1 MNLFNR
7 GQMNKMA
14 QGVNIILLVTYV
26 TGIRESFGVRVN
38 ASIYIENLSQWNL
51 VNGRYWTNRGKV
63 NSSPPKVTSGETEI
77 WETQKSWGLSGTS
90 GILVYDLDDSSNTTL
105 AIVWEAPY
113 SFVSDKN
120 NLALGILNTSTS
132 TIEGKRDLSNL
143 YWQLESNHGDYFP
156 RCYQNYDNTVTPC
169 QVSCRLS
176 CQSQVRMIGTMGTSH
191 KPKIHVTVL
200 PLDEDD
206 YWSGSL
212 GEKWTPIE
220 HLTPGTTLVGTSE
233 KTVTAALGISTH
245 KHKYFALILTLY
257 SFSVCSICNCH
268 H

>member
-1 MNLFNR
+1 
-7 GQMNKMA
+7 MA
-14 QGVNIILLVTYV
+14 SGVNIILLVTYF
-26 TGIRESFGVRVN
+26 TGIGESFGVSVN

-63 NSSPPKVTSGETEI
+63 NSSPLKVTSGETEI

-90 GILVYDLDDSSNTTL
+90 GIIVYDLDNSSTTI

-113 SFVSDKN
+113 NFVSDKN
-120 NLALGILNTSTS
+120 NLALGILNPEKKTNL
-132 TIEGKRDLSNL
+132 RNL
-143 YWQLESNHGDYFP
+143 YWELISNHGDYFP

-169 QVSCRLS
+169 QVSCHLS
-176 CQSQVRMIGTMGTSH
+176 CQSKVRMIGTMGTSH

-220 HLTPGTTLVGTSE
+220 QLTPGTSLLGTSE
-233 KTVTAALGISTH
+233 NAVTAALGISIKNQAWVIFCTNV
-245 KHKYFALILTLY
+245 FTLLY
-257 SFSVCSICNCH
+257 SFPICSICYCNH
-268 H
+268 